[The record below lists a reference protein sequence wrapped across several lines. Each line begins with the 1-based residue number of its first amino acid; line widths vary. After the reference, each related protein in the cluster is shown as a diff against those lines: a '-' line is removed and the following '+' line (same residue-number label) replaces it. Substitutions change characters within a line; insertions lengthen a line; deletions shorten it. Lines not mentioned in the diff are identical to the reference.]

1 MEKENKE
8 LKEEVEMLRNII
20 KLMINNLE
28 YKVKENLEQ
37 RKILNLFSK
46 SVVLRLVD
54 IGSDSMSCVGEEF
67 IINNDMLSL
76 EEKKIIKE
84 YLESRIEVV
93 ENVGR
98 ESR

>member
-8 LKEEVEMLRNII
+8 LREEVKMLRNII
-20 KLMINNLE
+20 KLMLNNLE
-28 YKVKENLEQ
+28 NKVSENLEQ

-46 SVVLRLVD
+46 CVVLRLVD

-67 IINNDMLSL
+67 IINNNMLSND
-76 EEKKIIKE
+76 EKKIIKE

-93 ENVGR
+93 ENVNTK
-98 ESR
+98 E